1 MRDPLPH
8 NAYDAGDGTGKGAVY
23 SSTQASYVESGS
35 RSPGHGAVLNMVR
48 RVWLLVFLVPGWL
61 PASPALAQQPADP
74 SALRPVHAFQ
84 ARWVDDLHASRN
96 ETARRFLD
104 VAREILALADADER
118 RRAELLGE
126 AQGLADLLAS
136 LDDQV
141 EEAVAAE
148 RETRRRLIRALEAR
162 AASLR
167 QAAETADSTER
178 PGPAARVRELEAE
191 LEALRARDTRVARAA
206 PLDTAAATLSALAEV
221 VAEEQR
227 RLSTIQMVQD
237 ELRLFLGSLR
247 LFDET
252 SMPPSGGGEAGGDPG
267 APCPP
272 AACPISGTPGD
283 VPLAHVRPEGPA
295 GGDAPSETTPAS
307 LARLRARITAYA
319 DPGAAPADSGSLV
332 PDDRIPAGAVTRE
345 TVVGASVMGF
355 RGDAGGLGGLGP
367 KVGTSFSF
375 TRLLGA
381 SLQLAVEPSLGA
393 RALRADVS
401 TVAEVAGEVREA
413 LTKASPDG
421 RPRWQV
427 MSWQKGRFLSEAL
440 PAPGYLEPGRAE
452 GGVGGRLMVPLH
464 GPWGLELEGGADAL
478 RYEPDDWKVLDRH
491 GLNAAT
497 GLAWRGESRSARLSL
512 RGSHHDFP
520 HPASTLDPRRKDTR
534 LAVEVEGA
542 LEGRVVARLN
552 GGVSWNRSRLDAYD
566 YRSVRGA
573 VVLSAPWGH
582 RSVQAYL
589 AHAHQVYLNPGTED
603 RRVAPSD
610 QDSGSILAVQ
620 YSRPLSAGTSLL
632 LRGEWSRSV
641 TGFQNDFYQ
650 RFGLSAHVTFRGR

>member
-1 MRDPLPH
+1 
-8 NAYDAGDGTGKGAVY
+8 
-23 SSTQASYVESGS
+23 
-35 RSPGHGAVLNMVR
+35 MVR
-48 RVWLLVFLVPGWL
+48 RVWLLVFLLPGWL

-84 ARWVDDLHASRN
+84 ARWLDDLHASRR

-104 VAREILALADADER
+104 VAREVVALPDADER

-126 AQGLADLLAS
+126 AQGLADLLTS

-141 EEAVAAE
+141 EEAAAAE
-148 RETRRRLIRALEAR
+148 RETRHRLIQALEAR

-167 QAAETADSTER
+167 QAAEAADSAER
-178 PGPAARVRELEAE
+178 PGLEARVRELNAE
-191 LEALRARDTRVARAA
+191 LEALRDRDTRVARAA

-227 RLSTIQMVQD
+227 RLETLQRVQD
-237 ELRLFLGSLR
+237 ELRLFLGGLR

-252 SMPPSGGGEAGGDPG
+252 GMPPSGGGEAGGDPG
-267 APCPP
+267 AGCPP
-272 AACPISGTPGD
+272 AACPISGSPGD
-283 VPLAHVRPEGPA
+283 VPLAHFQPEGPT
-295 GGDAPSETTPAS
+295 GGETPSEMTPAS
-307 LARLRARITAYA
+307 LARLRARIAAYA
-319 DPGAAPADSGSLV
+319 DPGALPADSATFLA
-332 PDDRIPAGAVTRE
+332 DDRLAGGAVTRE
-345 TVVGASVMGF
+345 TVLAASVMGF
-355 RGDAGGLGGLGP
+355 RGDGGSLAGLGP

-375 TRLLGA
+375 SRLLGA
-381 SLQLAVEPSLGA
+381 SLQLTVEPSMGG
-393 RALRADVS
+393 RAFRAEGS
-401 TVAEVAGEVREA
+401 TFAEAAGEIRET

-421 RPRWQV
+421 RLRWQV

-452 GGVGGRLMVPLH
+452 GGIGGRFVVPLDAR
-464 GPWGLELEGGADAL
+464 WGLELEGGGDAV
-478 RYEPDDWKVLDRH
+478 RYEPDDWTVLDRH

-497 GLAWRGESRSARLSL
+497 GLAWRGESRSAGLSL

-520 HPASTLDPRRKDTR
+520 HPASTLDPRRKDTH

-573 VVLSAPWGH
+573 LVLSAPWG
-582 RSVQAYL
+582 RGSVQAYV

-620 YSRPLSAGTSLL
+620 YSRPLSAARSLL
-632 LRGEWSRSV
+632 LRGEWARSV

-650 RFGLSAHVTFRGR
+650 RFGLSAHLTFRGR